1 MTKELCKE
9 AFLLVVSNYYN
20 ELCGDNVQLKD
31 ELDVTYCLTGMG
43 VDLKL
48 YYEKEI
54 DGKLEKVYVS
64 NSIIWPALWEFARKY
79 EYDLKSFCY
88 IGGVRRMGMFISED
102 EPYFEGVRLKV
113 SDLNKERRLSLI
125 KRDK

>member
-20 ELCGDNVQLKD
+20 ELYKDNVQLKE
-31 ELDVTYCLTGMG
+31 ELEPEYNTIGISIN
-43 VDLKL
+43 LKL

-64 NSIIWPALWEFARKY
+64 NSIVRPALYEYARKY